1 MKTLSVKPVFVKSK
15 LDSEIGIYQ
24 GKVYHSSFGYT
35 VDDWENYQLILISL
49 DPDEKIEV
57 GDVFYSSKYNTID
70 TLASNG
76 VIDKLTSYKVIATQ
90 DQLSPEH
97 IQQLVD
103 EYNNGGMQD
112 FEIEMAVR
120 SNAALGYNE
129 YVYLEHIKN
138 KSYLPIKIDA
148 NINQDSYQLGKEEEF
163 ENWEIE
169 TYIKLTNGFVTVV
182 NKLLMSTE
190 TNSDAFDRG
199 FVAGENSVRE
209 RLEAVLYNE
218 SEVLALCNEAYN
230 LGLLSLKSEIPD
242 LDEMMELDNRFN
254 KNKKK

>member
-1 MKTLSVKPVFVKSK
+1 MKTLLVRPLFVKIDTK
-15 LDSEIGIYQ
+15 DSLISDRNILTFSDGKIYNPF
-24 GKVYHSSFGYT
+24 KNEY
-35 VDDWENYQLILISL
+35 YQLILISL

-90 DQLSPEH
+90 DQLSPDL
-97 IQQLVD
+97 IYQLVC
-103 EYNNGGMQD
+103 EYNNEGMQD

-120 SNAALGYNE
+120 SNAALGHNE

-182 NKLLMSTE
+182 DTVIGKPFEDYINEKHSQDRCMGFIDGYNARKLEDNLLY
-190 TNSDAFDRG
+190 TNDEIFILGDKYEEYCINCFGLPKSFSEW
-199 FVAGENSVRE
+199 F
-209 RLEAVLYNE
+209 NE
-218 SEVLALCNEAYN
+218 
-230 LGLLSLKSEIPD
+230 
-242 LDEMMELDNRFN
+242 
-254 KNKKK
+254 NKKK